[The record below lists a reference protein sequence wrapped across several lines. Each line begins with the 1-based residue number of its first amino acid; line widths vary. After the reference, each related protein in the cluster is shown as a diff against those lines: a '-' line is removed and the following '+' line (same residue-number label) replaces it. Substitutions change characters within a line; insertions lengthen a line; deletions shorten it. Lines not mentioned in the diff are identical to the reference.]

1 VKQSVIAACTN
12 AEFVAC
18 FEAKKKIQT
27 NRLWKFISGLGL
39 VDSNCRA
46 AEKLL

>member
-1 VKQSVIAACTN
+1 MKQSVIAACTN

-18 FEAKKKIQT
+18 FEAKIQT
-27 NRLWKFISGLGL
+27 NRLRKLISELGL
-39 VDSNCRA
+39 VDRNCRA